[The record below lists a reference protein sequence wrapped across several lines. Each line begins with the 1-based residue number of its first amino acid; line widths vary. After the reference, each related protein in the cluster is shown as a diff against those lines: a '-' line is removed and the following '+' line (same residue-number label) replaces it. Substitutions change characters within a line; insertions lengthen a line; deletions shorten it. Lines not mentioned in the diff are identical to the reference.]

1 MAATLQV
8 TLFWYRPHRICS
20 VNQLVLMITSW
31 YLNEKSRE
39 VCIKARPPP
48 ASLVFIGQVTKHT
61 TAQWRICFF
70 PLFWCTV
77 NYILKCIWNKGKYQI
92 VPNVKLNDSSYVYF
106 CFIGSLGWQAFI
118 MYRVWT
124 QDFDFYCQAPFRVKG
139 FVQGSLWNS
148 GKEELKMALCLSVCL
163 SVLLSNCLTIT
174 VFLYV
179 CLSVS
184 SQSVRH
190 SVTVWVDLDALKER
204 TKGVKKWLVL
214 FIKTK

>member
-8 TLFWYRPHRICS
+8 TLFWYRPHRICC

-77 NYILKCIWNKGKYQI
+77 NYILK
-92 VPNVKLNDSSYVYF
+92 PNVKLNDSSYVYF

-163 SVLLSNCLTIT
+163 SYCLTVLLSLSSCMS
-174 VFLYV
+174 V
-179 CLSVS
+179 CLSLVN
-184 SQSVRH
+184 QSDIR
-190 SVTVWVDLDALKER
+190 SVC
-204 TKGVKKWLVL
+204 G
-214 FIKTK
+214 